1 MSSTGDDAVIPSAP
15 EPQRPAQSLA
25 RAQVRVAS
33 EAGGHERPQS
43 RWCKG
48 RHTPLSSAGPTPMP
62 AVGGPGSRRAIRVR
76 IPGSSSP
83 LGSPPDSLSWAPQ
96 SALQRLRRLL
106 TSRSRLSAQDRPDPR
121 LTPPLT
127 PTTLD
132 PDHQLRLSVRREPW
146 TPTDS
151 KRSCDPSR
159 WSPRGAPRAASCPVR
174 RLSVSSVSA
183 PGQRRRAGGTIPVAV
198 RTPRRHAASASAAV
212 TAPASMS
219 YARRGTAARAPPP
232 APTARNALEEVAVS
246 RRRLTLVVPVP
257 PRAAPAVHRRPTG
270 RREPPHPAAEIS
282 RHARAGSA
290 RAPDSA
296 RSLPD
301 VRLHACP
308 RALPGRT
315 RHLARWGS

>member
-83 LGSPPDSLSWAPQ
+83 LGGPPDSLGLVAPR
-96 SALQRLRRLL
+96 SALKRLRRLL
-106 TSRSRLSAQDRPDPR
+106 TARSRLSAQGRPDPR

-132 PDHQLRLSVRREPW
+132 PDHQLRSAVRREPW
-146 TPTDS
+146 TPIDS
-151 KRSCDPSR
+151 KSSCDPSR

-174 RLSVSSVSA
+174 PLSVSSVSA
-183 PGQRRRAGGTIPVAV
+183 PGQRRRAGGTITVAV
-198 RTPRRHAASASAAV
+198 RTPRRHAASASAAA

-219 YARRGTAARAPPP
+219 YARRGTAAPAPPP
-232 APTARNALEEVAVS
+232 APTARNAPGGVAVS
-246 RRRLTLVVPVP
+246 
-257 PRAAPAVHRRPTG
+257 
-270 RREPPHPAAEIS
+270 
-282 RHARAGSA
+282 
-290 RAPDSA
+290 
-296 RSLPD
+296 
-301 VRLHACP
+301 
-308 RALPGRT
+308 
-315 RHLARWGS
+315 